1 MNQRSLSTKTKH
13 NSIINPRLLSIKT
26 NSVSLQKKEEKLFAN
41 KSFLEI
47 ILGLIKS
54 TQSDILSNKIFYK
67 IKGEFNLFKIKEILK
82 ELEKDLT
89 IINEEEKKKM
99 NLNEHILN
107 EKKNKMKEFIY
118 NSNDSKFFLSN
129 SDNEIN
135 NNSNNE
141 KFIEE
146 VSGGD
151 LSKELYQL
159 KILNF
164 KLENEINK
172 VDNLN
177 KRMIKE
183 IEYTKKYCA
192 INRFIKVATIYL
204 KQKDN
209 KAVDQLL
216 HHKLITKRKL
226 FIQKV
231 NMKNNQDFCINCI
244 KDRIKKFKKD
254 IEELYKYYNEKIISE
269 EEKSYIE
276 TIVEEMKKNN
286 INKDEINEDSNNYEI
301 NKIFLSFISNS
312 SSINILFIS

>member
-1 MNQRSLSTKTKH
+1 
-13 NSIINPRLLSIKT
+13 
-26 NSVSLQKKEEKLFAN
+26 
-41 KSFLEI
+41 
-47 ILGLIKS
+47 
-54 TQSDILSNKIFYK
+54 
-67 IKGEFNLFKIKEILK
+67 
-82 ELEKDLT
+82 
-89 IINEEEKKKM
+89 M

-216 HHKLITKRKL
+216 HHKLITRRKL

-301 NKIFLSFISNS
+301 NKILIEEELEINDKNITNKDSSNNEETCPNS
-312 SSINILFIS
+312 SKNIE